1 MVDKRR
7 AVRAS
12 GGGRVTAKGGAPA
25 TSGRYTP
32 PIPKEYKVSSPWVPY
47 VMFTLLG
54 LGMLMIVTNYLNL
67 LPGDDPSN
75 WYLLGGL
82 GLITGGFIV
91 ATRWR

>member
-7 AVRAS
+7 AVRTS
-12 GGGRVTAKGGAPA
+12 SGGRVTPKGVQP
-25 TSGRYTP
+25 TTGRYTP
-32 PIPKEYKVSSPWVPY
+32 PIPKEYKVSEPWVPY

-54 LGMLMIVTNYLNL
+54 LGMLMIVANYLNL